1 MPRLIASHL
10 LFQPVLQ
17 DRRFAEGKA
26 GILLVPLLLAGVLAQ
41 AAEVR
46 ILGGSARSAV
56 FAIDRNGQSAR
67 ANVLE
72 MRVGIQAAP
81 FTPDRQ
87 LVDILMLHDPQT
99 GLFMWRYQSPDADHP
114 GNMVQELQTDSAVF
128 IQLGKLVE
136 FRWIAPSLWVRKTAE
151 RHPTMADGL
160 ASVLGIIR
168 ANGIPT
174 VDTPPYQEV
183 NLASALDVHF
193 LYKLGTDGMGV
204 RPHLREV
211 ALGEN
216 RWKISLNGP
225 NGDTASVLLSDK
237 FEIIPAQ

>member
-1 MPRLIASHL
+1 
-10 LFQPVLQ
+10 
-17 DRRFAEGKA
+17 
-26 GILLVPLLLAGVLAQ
+26 
-41 AAEVR
+41 
-46 ILGGSARSAV
+46 
-56 FAIDRNGQSAR
+56 
-67 ANVLE
+67 